1 MKFFNN
7 AGPMILDDHYNIS
20 PIDRIDRVEIISLI
34 DQKKYFVLHAP
45 RQTGKTSTLLALRD
59 YLNKE
64 GRYYCVYTNFETAQ
78 AARENIERGINSI
91 LYEIDSSIKFFNAD
105 IYERVS
111 GLLEIIKGVA
121 PESALSGY
129 LKELCSRLDK
139 PLVFFIDE
147 IDSLVGDT
155 LISVLRQIRSGYP
168 ARPAAFPQ
176 AMILC
181 GLREVRDYRIYSD
194 TSKAVITG
202 GSAFNIKS
210 ESLRMGDFTKEEIK
224 RLYIQHTE
232 YTGQKFA
239 DDIWDY
245 IWELTEGQPWLVNTL
260 AYEACFRIEKDRSKK
275 ITRDIIERA
284 KENIIINR
292 MTHIEILID
301 KLREDRVRRV
311 IEPILSSND
320 ELDERLVKEEDI
332 LYVRDLGLIKKK
344 GNWAISNGIY
354 KEIIPRELVY
364 VTQTMMYQDES
375 RYIQAGRLNMGA
387 LLKAFQQFFRE
398 NSEVWL
404 ERFDYKEAGPHLL
417 LMAFLQR
424 IINGG
429 GRIFREYGLGR
440 KRMDIMVEF
449 AGEKFCIEL
458 KVYRGGAAAGDDDE
472 DGKGATRAYEAILA
486 KGMEQLAD
494 YMDKCGAK
502 EGNLII
508 FDKTPNKT
516 WKEKLYV
523 KPAENGVTV
532 WGM

>member
-1 MKFFNN
+1 
-7 AGPMILDDHYNIS
+7 
-20 PIDRIDRVEIISLI
+20 
-34 DQKKYFVLHAP
+34 
-45 RQTGKTSTLLALRD
+45 
-59 YLNKE
+59 
-64 GRYYCVYTNFETAQ
+64 
-78 AARENIERGINSI
+78 
-91 LYEIDSSIKFFNAD
+91 
-105 IYERVS
+105 
-111 GLLEIIKGVA
+111 
-121 PESALSGY
+121 
-129 LKELCSRLDK
+129 
-139 PLVFFIDE
+139 
-147 IDSLVGDT
+147 
-155 LISVLRQIRSGYP
+155 
-168 ARPAAFPQ
+168 
-176 AMILC
+176 
-181 GLREVRDYRIYSD
+181 
-194 TSKAVITG
+194 
-202 GSAFNIKS
+202 
-210 ESLRMGDFTKEEIK
+210 
-224 RLYIQHTE
+224 
-232 YTGQKFA
+232 
-239 DDIWDY
+239 
-245 IWELTEGQPWLVNTL
+245 
-260 AYEACFRIEKDRSKK
+260 
-275 ITRDIIERA
+275 
-284 KENIIINR
+284 

-320 ELDERLVKEEDI
+320 ELDERLVKEDDI

-429 GRIFREYGLGR
+429 GRILREYGLGR

-516 WKEKLYV
+516 WKEKLYTN
-523 KPAENGVTV
+523 PAENGITV
-532 WGM
+532 WGA